1 MPMRSNSWVG
11 GADFT
16 DASGRKSRTTWPL
29 VRLSLDD
36 QGGRLHLSA
45 TSGILGSLIRWAY
58 NDEPDIRFA
67 WSEVQEVQRERPTLV
82 PEESVYFR
90 LRRSGG
96 EVEEFVFSAGTN
108 RNDEIL
114 NFAESSGAPV
124 KPGTRRPLIG
134 FR

>member
-1 MPMRSNSWVG
+1 M
-11 GADFT
+11 
-16 DASGRKSRTTWPL
+16 
-29 VRLSLDD
+29 
-36 QGGRLHLSA
+36 
-45 TSGILGSLIRWAY
+45 RWAY
-58 NDEPDIRFA
+58 DDEPDLNFA
-67 WSEVQEVQRERPTLV
+67 WSEVQEVQRERPRLV

-96 EVEEFVFSAGTN
+96 EVEEFVFSAGRK

-124 KPGTRRPLIG
+124 KQGTRRPLIG

>member
-11 GADFT
+11 GADYP
-16 DASGRKSRTTWPL
+16 DASGYKWRGTWPL
-29 VRLSLDD
+29 LRLSLDD
-36 QGGRLHLSA
+36 RGGRLHLSA
-45 TSGILGSLIRWAY
+45 SSGIVGSAMRWVWG
-58 NDEPDIRFA
+58 DEPNISFA
-67 WSEVQEVQRERPTLV
+67 WSEVEVVQRHKPSLI

-96 EVEEFVFSAGTN
+96 EVEEFVFSAGSN

-114 NFAESSGAPV
+114 NFTASSGAPV